1 MHYSMKILSIA
12 GLFFSNT
19 LLASNSE
26 IPRSEVKQ
34 KIFHKDFRL
43 DEHYKG
49 FNAQGVPFDFSKVVV
64 TVSAFT
70 WDAEGGKYRFAFNQE
85 TTLDLSEEEQSVR
98 NVIPAIPPAAIGV
111 ALEVEGDE
119 RFGGAVRPRRLIT
132 SLADFIFNFGEN
144 IRPTEV
150 TLMLSNHVMEQ
161 GEIVDRSRVNMSVRM
176 TLDGEHKFF
185 NSLANLQDRDFA
197 EHGDVKPLSQA
208 PHITRQ
214 SASTEEDTFNYFWL
228 DKLNNQ

>member
-1 MHYSMKILSIA
+1 MYHSMNVISIS
-12 GLFFSNT
+12 GLF
-19 LLASNSE
+19 LASSLCASNV
-26 IPRSEVKQ
+26 EVPISQVQQ

-43 DEHYKG
+43 DERYKG
-49 FNAQGVPFDFSKVVV
+49 FNGQGVPFDFSKVIV

-70 WDAEGGKYRFAFNQE
+70 WDSEKEKYRFAFNQE
-85 TTLDLSEEEQSVR
+85 AILDLSKAEQAVR
-98 NVIPAIPPAAIGV
+98 NVIPAIPPAAIGI

-132 SLADFIFNFGEN
+132 SLSDFIFNFGGA
-144 IRPTEV
+144 IRPSEV
-150 TLMLSNHVMEQ
+150 TLMLSNHKIEDDGRM
-161 GEIVDRSRVNMSVRM
+161 DRSKVNMSVRV

-185 NSLANLQDRDFA
+185 NSMAELQDRDFA
-197 EHGDVKPLSQA
+197 EYGDVKPLSQA

-214 SASTEEDTFNYFWL
+214 SASTEEDTFNYYWL